1 MASMIEITVH
11 VPRSDQAH
19 EFLLPREIAL
29 GDSNTAL
36 SGRADF
42 LAVARRQIGAA
53 TCPAST
59 CRSRL
64 EEMRD

>member
-19 EFLLPREIAL
+19 EFLLPRDCAARFQNGLIRA
-29 GDSNTAL
+29 
-36 SGRADF
+36 GRF
-42 LAVARRQIGAA
+42 LAVARRQNGAA

-59 CRSRL
+59 RRSCQ
-64 EEMRD
+64 EMR